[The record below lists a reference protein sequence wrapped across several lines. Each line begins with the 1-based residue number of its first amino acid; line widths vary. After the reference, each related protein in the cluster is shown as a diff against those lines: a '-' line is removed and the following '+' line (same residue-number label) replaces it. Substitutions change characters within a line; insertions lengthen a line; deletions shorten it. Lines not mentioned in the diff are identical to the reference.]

1 MDLNCQQ
8 VSDKLI
14 DILNE
19 ESATGDIDI
28 EMHLLECSDCQAEYE
43 RLVHTM
49 MLLRGLPEPL
59 PPPDLVAKIRNQI
72 EKLTKKKTPL
82 FDMLSLIFSKIF
94 VAFKLG
100 PRPVYLNYAALIF
113 YLALTIFLVK
123 LTFLTPERN
132 VQPPMQPIATF
143 SEPVDYTPAS
153 HVPTSDSQ
161 RLIGVFGDLKRVMLD
176 PSKTPPVFKRIDPK
190 ALHHPDGE
198 SKRNLS
204 GGGWDDF

>member
-19 ESATGDIDI
+19 ESGAENIDV

-59 PPPDLVAKIRNQI
+59 PPPDLVARIRTRIEQI
-72 EKLTKKKTPL
+72 KEKKRPL
-82 FDMLSLIFSKIF
+82 FDMISPLFSKIF

-113 YLALTIFLVK
+113 YLVLTIFLVK
-123 LTFLTPERN
+123 LTFLPSENN
-132 VQPPMQPIATF
+132 VQPPIQPITSF
-143 SEPVDYTPAS
+143 SEPTDYSPAS
-153 HVPTSDSQ
+153 HVPMSASQ
-161 RLIGVFGDLKRVMLD
+161 RISGIWGGFKREALD
-176 PSKTPPVFKRIDPK
+176 NPSPVFKRMDPK
-190 ALHHPDGE
+190 TFHHPEGE
-198 SKRNLS
+198 SKRGLS